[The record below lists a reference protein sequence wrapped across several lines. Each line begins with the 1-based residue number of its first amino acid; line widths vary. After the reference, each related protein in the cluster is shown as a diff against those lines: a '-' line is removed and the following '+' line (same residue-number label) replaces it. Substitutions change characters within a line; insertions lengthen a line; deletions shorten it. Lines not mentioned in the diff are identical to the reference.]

1 MTAYSKT
8 QLSNPTFLNGNNHK
22 WHKVTPQWTKDNPL
36 PVADIRKL
44 KQVNCGDWFSN
55 KMFKRHLY
63 MLCPC
68 SDRPFKYSHLCQ
80 HKQGVKHQDWQQTKP
95 VCPPATTTKPK
106 QPRLRHDWYTSTDLD
121 GLIKD
126 TERLPDTTYNTAKLD
141 RLRYVKNHGYHLC
154 KCGSACKQK
163 IKAHLHSD
171 LHKSWVLHGRPSR
184 ILLRV
189 RGFNDLVTE

>member
-8 QLSNPTFLNGNNHK
+8 QLSNPTFLNGKNK
-22 WHKVTPQWTKDNPL
+22 QRAPAYQWSKDNPL
-36 PVADIRKL
+36 HVDDRAAVFSKIAGGAD
-44 KQVNCGDWFSN
+44 V
-55 KMFKRHLY
+55 KRHIY
-63 MLCPC
+63 MLCGC
-68 SDRPFKYSHLCQ
+68 SDRPFKYAHLYQ
-80 HKQGVKHQDWQQTKP
+80 HRQGVKHQDWLQTKT

-121 GLIKD
+121 DLIKD

-141 RLRYVKNHGYHLC
+141 RLRYVKNHGYYLC